1 MPKLLGSALAIIV
14 MAVVS
19 APAQNKPKPSPG
31 IPTVRFCELT
41 THPEG
46 YLNKLVR
53 TEASYIVWWE
63 SSYLYSDSCK
73 DNDHRLSN
81 APDCSDTD
89 EKCLHRFSLQWKKL
103 ERQMR
108 SQKSGVQATSRVNAV
123 FVGRLV
129 GPGEF
134 GHLGSFKYEFRI
146 RSVERV
152 SPINPKLLHVGRR
165 IQNRAR

>member
-1 MPKLLGSALAIIV
+1 MLTTQLLGSALVIIV
-14 MAVVS
+14 TIVVA
-19 APAQNKPKPSPG
+19 APAVNELNPSSR

-41 THPEG
+41 THPAK

-53 TEASYIVWWE
+53 TEASFVVWWE

-73 DNDHRLSN
+73 GNDHELSN

-89 EKCLHRFSLQWKKL
+89 KKCLNLFSLQWKKL
-103 ERQMR
+103 DRHMR
-108 SQKSGVQATSRVNAV
+108 STKSGTSRVNAV

-129 GPGEF
+129 GPGEY

-152 SPINPKLLHVGRR
+152 SPVRKR
-165 IQNRAR
+165 

>member
-1 MPKLLGSALAIIV
+1 MLTTKLLGAALVVIV
-14 MAVVS
+14 TIVVAAA
-19 APAQNKPKPSPG
+19 APNKPKPSSR
-31 IPTVRFCELT
+31 IPTVKFCELT
-41 THPEG
+41 TRPEK

-53 TEASYIVWWE
+53 TEASFVVWWE

-73 DNDHRLSN
+73 GKDHELSN

-89 EKCLHRFSLQWKKL
+89 KKCLNRFSLEWKKL
-103 ERQMR
+103 DRHIR
-108 SQKSGVQATSRVNAV
+108 SQKNGASRVKAV

-152 SPINPKLLHVGRR
+152 SPTRKR
-165 IQNRAR
+165 

>member
-1 MPKLLGSALAIIV
+1 MLMPKLLGSALAIIV
-14 MAVVS
+14 VAVVS
-19 APAQNKPKPSPG
+19 APAQNKPTPSSI

-41 THPEG
+41 THPEK

-53 TEASYIVWWE
+53 TEASFVVWWE
-63 SSYLYSDSCK
+63 SSYFYSDSCK
-73 DNDHRLSN
+73 GNDHELSS

-89 EKCLHRFSLQWKKL
+89 KKCLTLFSLQWKKL
-103 ERQMR
+103 DRHMR
-108 SQKSGVQATSRVNAV
+108 SQKGGTSRVKAV
-123 FVGRLV
+123 FIGRLV

-152 SPINPKLLHVGRR
+152 SPIPRVFRKGL
-165 IQNRAR
+165 